1 VGVSLQENPTLAIRL
16 GPMAESRLYKI
27 AHPAIFCDL
36 SFVCPIQTG
45 LTDHA
50 INESDQRVISLTP
63 PLFFLRAQNC
73 WGSVRNYSTACRI
86 DLTSVWC
93 RHANRRRNM
102 SGKQKTVCSLQTPPA
117 TFNWLLISSRS
128 PRPWSSGNIMAGWKM
143 RR

>member
-1 VGVSLQENPTLAIRL
+1 MISLQENPTLAIRL

-50 INESDQRVISLTP
+50 ITESDQRVISLTP
-63 PLFFLRAQNC
+63 LLFFLRAQNC
-73 WGSVRNYSTACRI
+73 WGSVRNYSTAWRI

-93 RHANRRRNM
+93 RHANVEGICPASRRLFAACKR
-102 SGKQKTVCSLQTPPA
+102 LQ
-117 TFNWLLISSRS
+117 
-128 PRPWSSGNIMAGWKM
+128 
-143 RR
+143 RRLREGGPDRTGF